1 MWKGSLVLMAALRD
15 LPWRR
20 RRFIIAILGTAVVV
34 AMTLVLTGLANGFRV
49 ESRETVDSLG
59 IDTFIVRSDAA
70 GPFVGSAP
78 YAADQLSMVAHAIGR
93 ADAVP
98 LVYSATLAKG
108 GNWTRSSNLYGAPE
122 SGPGMPPIAKGRPP
136 SNPSE
141 IAVSD
146 TLGHGLGDSLVVG
159 SRRVSVV
166 GIVKNSTALGHQ
178 PNLFFTV
185 EGAQQAV
192 FSGQPLISS
201 IGLHGTPARVPDGYR
216 VVDRNGAIDDLLRP
230 LKPAYE
236 AIRVIAVLLWIVAA
250 LIVGSVIYLSALERT
265 RDFAVFKA
273 LGASTRAVLAGLAL
287 QAIIVAVVAA
297 ALGALLS
304 VALAPLFTMR
314 VAVPQ
319 SAYLLLPVIG
329 AVIGLLASAAG
340 LRRAV
345 TVDPALAFGGP

>member
-1 MWKGSLVLMAALRD
+1 
-15 LPWRR
+15 
-20 RRFIIAILGTAVVV
+20 
-34 AMTLVLTGLANGFRV
+34 
-49 ESRETVDSLG
+49 
-59 IDTFIVRSDAA
+59 
-70 GPFVGSAP
+70 
-78 YAADQLSMVAHAIGR
+78 
-93 ADAVP
+93 
-98 LVYSATLAKG
+98 VYSATLAKDG
-108 GNWTRSSNLYGAPE
+108 SWTRSSNLYGAPE
-122 SGPGMPPIAKGRPP
+122 WGPGMPPMAKGRPP

-146 TLGHGLGDSLVVG
+146 ALGRRLGDELVVG
-159 SRRVSVV
+159 SRTVRVV
-166 GIVKNSTALGHQ
+166 GIVERSTALGHQ

-185 EGAQQAV
+185 AGAQQAV

-201 IGLHGTPARVPDGYR
+201 IGLHGPPARVPDGYR
-216 VVDRNGAIDDLLRP
+216 AVDRNGAVDDLLRP

-287 QAIIVAVVAA
+287 QAIVVAVVAA

-329 AVIGLLASAAG
+329 VVIGLLASAAG

>member
-1 MWKGSLVLMAALRD
+1 MLMAALRD
-15 LPWRR
+15 LQWRR
-20 RRFIIAILGTAVVV
+20 RRFIIAILGTAVVF

-49 ESRETVDSLG
+49 EARETVDSLG

-78 YAADQLSMVAHAIGR
+78 FAADQLGMVAHGIGR

-98 LVYSATLAKG
+98 LVYSATLAKDG
-108 GNWTRSSNLYGAPE
+108 SWTRSSNLYGAPAR
-122 SGPGMPPIAKGRPP
+122 GPGMPPVAKGRPP

-146 TLGHGLGDSLVVG
+146 ALGRDLGDGLVVG
-159 SRRVSVV
+159 SRSVRVV
-166 GIVKNSTALGHQ
+166 GIVENSTALAHQ

-185 EGAQQAV
+185 AGAQQAA

-201 IGLHGTPARVPDGYR
+201 IGLRGLPARVPDGYR
-216 VVDRNGAIDDLLRP
+216 AVDRAGAINDLLRP

-287 QAIIVAVVAA
+287 QAIVVAVVAA
-297 ALGALLS
+297 VLGALLS

-319 SAYLLLPVIG
+319 SAYLLLPVI
-329 AVIGLLASAAG
+329 AVVIGVLASAAG

>member
-1 MWKGSLVLMAALRD
+1 MLMAALRD
-15 LPWRR
+15 LQWRR
-20 RRFIIAILGTAVVV
+20 RRFIIAILGTAVVF

-49 ESRETVDSLG
+49 EARETVDSLG
-59 IDTFIVRSDAA
+59 IDTFIVKSDAA

-78 YAADQLSMVAHAIGR
+78 FSADQLGVVGHAIGR
-93 ADAVP
+93 PDAVA
-98 LVYSATLAKG
+98 LVYSATLAKDG
-108 GNWTRSSNLYGAPE
+108 SWTRSSNLYGAPE
-122 SGPGMPPIAKGRPP
+122 RGPGMPPIAKGRPP
-136 SNPSE
+136 SSPSE

-146 TLGHGLGDSLVVG
+146 ALGRNLGDSLVVG
-159 SRRVSVV
+159 SQTVRIV
-166 GIVKNSTALGHQ
+166 GIVANSTALAHQ

-185 EGAQQAV
+185 AGAQQAV

-201 IGLHGTPARVPDGYR
+201 IGLHGRPAQVPAGYR
-216 VVDRNGAIDDLLRP
+216 AVDRNGAAEDLLRP
-230 LKPAYE
+230 LKPAYG

-273 LGASTRAVLAGLAL
+273 MGASTGAVLAGLVL
-287 QAIIVAVVAA
+287 QAVLVAIIAA

-314 VAVPQ
+314 VAVPLL
-319 SAYLLLPVIG
+319 AYLLLPVI
-329 AVIGLLASAAG
+329 AVVIGVLASAAG

>member
-1 MWKGSLVLMAALRD
+1 MLMAALRD
-15 LPWRR
+15 LQWRR
-20 RRFIIAILGTAVVV
+20 RRFVIAILGTAVVF

-78 YAADQLSMVAHAIGR
+78 FSADQLGMVAHAIGR

-98 LVYSATLAKG
+98 LVYSATLAKDG
-108 GNWTRSSNLYGAPE
+108 SWTRSSNLYGAPE
-122 SGPGMPPIAKGRPP
+122 RGPGMPPIAKGRPP

-146 TLGHGLGDSLVVG
+146 ALGRGLGDRLVVG
-159 SRRVSVV
+159 SRWVRVV
-166 GIVKNSTALGHQ
+166 GIVESSTALGHQ

-185 EGAQQAV
+185 AGAQQAV

-201 IGLHGTPARVPDGYR
+201 IGLHGPPARVPDGYR
-216 VVDRNGAIDDLLRP
+216 AVDRNGAVDDLLRP

-236 AIRVIAVLLWIVAA
+236 AIRIIAVLLWIVAA

-287 QAIIVAVVAA
+287 QAIVVAVVAA

-329 AVIGLLASAAG
+329 VVIGLLASAAG

>member
-1 MWKGSLVLMAALRD
+1 VLMAALRD
-15 LPWRR
+15 LQWRR
-20 RRFIIAILGTAVVV
+20 RRFIIAILATAVVF

-49 ESRETVDSLG
+49 EARETVDSLG
-59 IDTFIVRSDAA
+59 VDTFIVRSDAA

-78 YAADQLSMVAHAIGR
+78 FSADQLGVVTKAIGR

-98 LVYSATLAKG
+98 LVYSATLAKDG
-108 GNWTRSSNLYGAPE
+108 SWTRSSNLYGGPE
-122 SGPGMPPIAKGRPP
+122 RGPGMPPIAKGRPP
-136 SNPSE
+136 SSPSE

-146 TLGHGLGDSLVVG
+146 TLGRKLGDALVVG
-159 SRRVSVV
+159 SQRVSIV
-166 GIVKNSTALGHQ
+166 GIIENSTALGHQ

-185 EGAQQAV
+185 AGAQQAV

-201 IGLHGTPARVPDGYR
+201 IGLRGAPPRVPDGYR
-216 VVDRNGAIDDLLRP
+216 AVDRNGAVDDLLRP

-236 AIRVIAVLLWIVAA
+236 AIRVIAILLWIVAA

-273 LGASTRAVLAGLAL
+273 IGASTRAVLGDLAL
-287 QAIIVAVVAA
+287 QAILVAVIAA
-297 ALGALLS
+297 AVGALLS
-304 VALAPLFTMR
+304 VALAPLFPMR

-319 SAYLLLPVIG
+319 SAYILLPLIAVVIG
-329 AVIGLLASAAG
+329 VFASAAG

>member
-1 MWKGSLVLMAALRD
+1 MGGGD
-15 LPWRR
+15 
-20 RRFIIAILGTAVVV
+20 AVVLEPTSSAMWEGLASADGGF

-49 ESRETVDSLG
+49 EARETVDSLG
-59 IDTFIVRSDAA
+59 IDTFIVKSDAA

-78 YAADQLSMVAHAIGR
+78 FSADQLGVVVQAIGR

-98 LVYSATLAKG
+98 LVYSATLAKDG
-108 GNWTRSSNLYGAPE
+108 SWTRSSNLYGAPE
-122 SGPGMPPIAKGRPP
+122 QGPGMPPIAKGRPP

-146 TLGHGLGDSLVVG
+146 ALGRKLGDRLVVG
-159 SRRVSVV
+159 SQTVRIV
-166 GIVKNSTALGHQ
+166 GIVENSTALAHQ

-185 EGAQQAV
+185 PGAQQAV

-201 IGLHGTPARVPDGYR
+201 IGLHGPPPRVPDGYR
-216 VVDRNGAIDDLLRP
+216 AVDRNGAADDLLRP

-273 LGASTRAVLAGLAL
+273 LGASTRAVLGGLAL
-287 QAIIVAVVAA
+287 QAILVAVIAA

-304 VALAPLFTMR
+304 LALAPLFTMR
-314 VAVPQ
+314 VAVPP
-319 SAYLLLPVIG
+319 SAYMLLPVI
-329 AVIGLLASAAG
+329 AVVTGVLASAAG
-340 LRRAV
+340 LRRSV